1 MFHTP
6 HRKPA
11 DDLFKMVQF
20 ERYALQTAIEVARAE
35 GFEGTEAALKEMLS
49 ALEESLDYP
58 DF

>member
-1 MFHTP
+1 MFHAP
-6 HRKPA
+6 HGKT
-11 DDLFKMVQF
+11 DDDRLEVVEF

-35 GFEGTEAALKEMLS
+35 GFEGTEAALKEMLR